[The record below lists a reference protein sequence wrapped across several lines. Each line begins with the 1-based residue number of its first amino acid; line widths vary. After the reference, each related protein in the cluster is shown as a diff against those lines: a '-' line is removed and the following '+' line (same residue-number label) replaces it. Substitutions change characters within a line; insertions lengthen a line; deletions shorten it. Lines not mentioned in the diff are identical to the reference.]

1 MLITSGRMR
10 FAVAAS
16 IIGLIIG
23 CSMQS
28 PPANTSIAKE
38 QSAMQTTVP
47 LTRSLLSHDGKE
59 MVLEFDVP
67 AQPEDANPP
76 IFIGVLLTGSD
87 MGTVADAA
95 DRLVRADIIAV
106 VHLERI
112 EQAGAVPV
120 ELQRSQRV
128 GREQELPVAIA
139 ADGIAKGLFAL
150 NADVA
155 TMARAGLPPTGTV
168 SEELAFAYSTSLQA
182 GRYRLRLRIDQN
194 RQALLD
200 ENAQLLVAY
209 THKAK

>member
-1 MLITSGRMR
+1 
-10 FAVAAS
+10 
-16 IIGLIIG
+16 
-23 CSMQS
+23 
-28 PPANTSIAKE
+28 
-38 QSAMQTTVP
+38 MQTTVP
-47 LTRSLLSHDGKE
+47 FTRSLLSHDGEK

-67 AQPEDANPP
+67 AQPDDANPP

-87 MGTVADAA
+87 MGAVADAA

-155 TMARAGLPPTGTV
+155 TMASAGLPPTGTV

>member
-1 MLITSGRMR
+1 
-10 FAVAAS
+10 
-16 IIGLIIG
+16 
-23 CSMQS
+23 
-28 PPANTSIAKE
+28 
-38 QSAMQTTVP
+38 MQTTVP
-47 LTRSLLSHDGKE
+47 LTRSLLSHDGE
-59 MVLEFDVP
+59 NMVLEFDVP

-76 IFIGVLLTGSD
+76 IFIGVLLTGND

-155 TMARAGLPPTGTV
+155 TMARAGLPRPAR
-168 SEELAFAYSTSLQA
+168 SPRSLAFAYSTSPPGWSLSSP
-182 GRYRLRLRIDQN
+182 I
-194 RQALLD
+194 
-200 ENAQLLVAY
+200 AY
-209 THKAK
+209 

>member
-1 MLITSGRMR
+1 MLIAKDLMR
-10 FAVAAS
+10 VAVTAL
-16 IIGLIIG
+16 IIGLIVS
-23 CSMQS
+23 CSIQS
-28 PPANTSIAKE
+28 PPANTPIAKE
-38 QSAMQTTVP
+38 QSDMRTAVP
-47 LTRSLLSHDGKE
+47 LTRSLPPNDGEE

-67 AQPEDANPP
+67 AQPDDANPP
-76 IFIGVLLTGSD
+76 IFIGIQLIGSD
-87 MGTVADAA
+87 TGAVADAA
-95 DRLVRADIIAV
+95 DSLVRAEIVAV

-112 EQAGAVPV
+112 QQAGSATV

-128 GREQELPVAIA
+128 GREQEVPVTIA

-155 TMARAGLPPTGTV
+155 TMASAGLAPTGRA
-168 SEELAFAYSTSLQA
+168 SEELAFAYSASLQA

-200 ENAQLLVAY
+200 ANAQLLIAY